1 MPKYRSNTSPKD
13 SYLELLV
20 TEKMRLMESVRNE
33 ETMEYI
39 LNINRAL
46 SAYTESEIRNMKT
59 FVETKQRNR

>member
-1 MPKYRSNTSPKD
+1 MPKSRSNTSSKD

-20 TEKMRLMESVRNE
+20 TEKIRLMNSVRNE

-46 SAYTESEIRNMKT
+46 SAYTEVEIGNMKA